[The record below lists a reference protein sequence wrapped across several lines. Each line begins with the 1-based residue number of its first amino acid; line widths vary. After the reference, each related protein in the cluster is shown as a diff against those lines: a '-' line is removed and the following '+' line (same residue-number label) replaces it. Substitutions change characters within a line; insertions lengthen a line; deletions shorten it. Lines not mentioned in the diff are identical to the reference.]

1 MTQQTE
7 IPGPGERRAGHHWK
21 EADRVA
27 EYVQNTDSAFPEAQE
42 VYGILIATQPFEQ
55 DAAVRILDIGSGHGV
70 VAGALL
76 NAMPKATAV
85 GLDISE
91 PMMAEGKVRMAP
103 FGDRFGYH
111 VGDFAEGELPGDLPG
126 TFDLAV
132 SSRAIHHLSS
142 PNKAK
147 LYSQIF
153 NRLNDGGAFF
163 NIDNMRPRDD
173 YFRAV
178 YRKMGNRSTRPQG
191 MGGGNGGGS
200 GTEHP
205 DPVGEQLTWLRNA
218 GFAHV
223 DCLWKKLGRALIVG
237 YKA

>member
-1 MTQQTE
+1 MTQQAETTS
-7 IPGPGERRAGHHWK
+7 PGERRAGHHWK

-27 EYVQNTDSAFPEAQE
+27 EYVQNTDTAFPEAAE

-55 DAAVRILDIGSGHGV
+55 DARLRILDIGSGHGV

-76 NAMPKATAV
+76 NALPNATAI

-91 PMMAEGKVRMAP
+91 PMMAEGKVRMAS

-111 VGDFAEGELPGDLPG
+111 VGDFADGELPDDLTG
-126 TFDLAV
+126 TFDLVV
-132 SSRAIHHLSS
+132 SARAIHHLSS

-147 LYSQIF
+147 LYAQIYG
-153 NRLNDGGAFF
+153 RLSDSGAFY

-178 YRKMGNRSTRPQG
+178 YRKLGPRSTRPLG
-191 MGGGNGGGS
+191 MGGGGGS

-205 DPVGEQLTWLRNA
+205 DPVDEQLTWLRNA

-237 YKA
+237 YKG

>member
-1 MTQQTE
+1 MVQQTDVQ
-7 IPGPGERRAGHHWK
+7 GPGEQRAGHHWK

-27 EYVQNTDSAFPEAQE
+27 EYVQNTDTAFPESEE
-42 VYGILIATQPFEQ
+42 VYGILIAAQPFEK
-55 DAAVRILDIGSGHGV
+55 DAPLRILDIGSGHGV

-76 NAMPKATAV
+76 SALPNATAV

-91 PMMAEGKVRMAP
+91 PMMAEGRQRMAP

-111 VGDFAEGELPGDLPG
+111 VGDFADGDLPSDLPG
-126 TFDLAV
+126 TFDLVV
-132 SSRAIHHLSS
+132 SARAIHHLTS

-147 LYSQIF
+147 LYARIF
-153 NRLNDGGAFF
+153 NQLNDGGAFF

-178 YRKMGNRSTRPQG
+178 YRKLGPRSTRPQG
-191 MGGGNGGGS
+191 MGSGGS

-205 DPVGEQLTWLRNA
+205 DPVDEQLTWLRNA
-218 GFAHV
+218 GFSHV

-237 YKA
+237 YKTS

>member
-1 MTQQTE
+1 MAQQTE
-7 IPGPGERRAGHHWK
+7 TANPGERRAGHHWK

-27 EYVQNTDSAFPEAQE
+27 EYVQKTDTAFPEAQE
-42 VYGILIATQPFEQ
+42 VYGILIATQPREQ
-55 DAAVRILDIGSGHGV
+55 DAPLRILDIGSGHGV
-70 VAGALL
+70 VAAALL
-76 NAMPKATAV
+76 SALPNATAI

-103 FGDRFGYH
+103 FGKRFSYH
-111 VGDFAEGELPGDLPG
+111 VADFADGDLPSDLPG
-126 TFDLAV
+126 TFDLVV
-132 SSRAIHHLSS
+132 SSRAIHHLIS

-147 LYSQIF
+147 LYAQIHA
-153 NRLNDGGAFF
+153 RLNDGGAFF
-163 NIDNMRPRDD
+163 NIDNMRPRDE

-191 MGGGNGGGS
+191 MGGGNGGS

-205 DPVGEQLTWLRNA
+205 DPVDEQLTWLRDA

-223 DCLWKKLGRALIVG
+223 DCLWKKLGRAMIVG
-237 YKA
+237 YKS

>member
-1 MTQQTE
+1 MAQQTE
-7 IPGPGERRAGHHWK
+7 TTNPGERRAGHHWK
-21 EADRVA
+21 ETDRVA
-27 EYVQNTDSAFPEAQE
+27 EYVQNTDTAFPEAQE
-42 VYGILIATQPFEQ
+42 VYSVLIATQPFEQ
-55 DAAVRILDIGSGHGV
+55 DAPLRILDIGSGHGV

-76 NAMPKATAV
+76 GALPNATAI

-111 VGDFAEGELPGDLPG
+111 VGDFADGEIPEDLEG
-126 TFDLAV
+126 TFDLVV
-132 SSRAIHHLSS
+132 SARAIHHLSS

-147 LYSQIF
+147 LYAQVYT
-153 NRLNDGGAFF
+153 RLNDGGAFF

-178 YRKMGNRSTRPQG
+178 YRKLGPRSTRPQG
-191 MGGGNGGGS
+191 MGGGS

-205 DPVGEQLTWLRNA
+205 DPVDEQLTWLRNA

-237 YKA
+237 YKG

>member
-1 MTQQTE
+1 MAQQTE
-7 IPGPGERRAGHHWK
+7 TINPGERRAGHHWK

-27 EYVQNTDSAFPEAQE
+27 EYVQNTDTAFPEAQE

-55 DAAVRILDIGSGHGV
+55 DAALRILDIGSGHGV

-76 NAMPKATAV
+76 SALPNATAI

-91 PMMAEGKVRMAP
+91 PMMTEGRVRMAP
-103 FGDRFGYH
+103 FGDRFSYH
-111 VGDFAEGELPGDLPG
+111 VGDFADGELPSDLPG
-126 TFDLAV
+126 TFDLVV

-147 LYSQIF
+147 LYAQIHS
-153 NRLNDGGAFF
+153 RLNDGGAFF

-191 MGGGNGGGS
+191 MGSGNGGGS

-205 DPVGEQLTWLRNA
+205 DPVGEQLTWLRDG
-218 GFAHV
+218 GFAHA
-223 DCLWKKLGRALIVG
+223 DCLWKKLGRAMIVG
-237 YKA
+237 YKG